1 MEMPEHCTNLCRG
14 AWHSHPATNLL
25 CWWWFPFWPLTQWG
39 RRAILEQPFRH
50 LTVTPLETSI
60 FWNNYWNGEPRAKHL
75 GLPIKLTKNTLVW
88 LIKYHQITPVVYVL
102 HCNSARLWRCTHQHY
117 TFTREISWLIWP
129 GTPAEGE
136 RSQLLLSTLK
146 PCKLPSAIR
155 QSMRVSYCPTV
166 LLEIVS

>member
-14 AWHSHPATNLL
+14 AWHSHPATHLV

-75 GLPIKLTKNTLVW
+75 GLSIDLTKNTLVW
-88 LIKYHQITPVVYVL
+88 LIKYHQTTPVMYFL
-102 HCNSARLWRCTHQHY
+102 HC
-117 TFTREISWLIWP
+117 ISTTDCNDALIN
-129 GTPAEGE
+129 TIHFQE
-136 RSQLLLSTLK
+136 RSVDWFDLGHLQKERGLNCSCQRWS
-146 PCKLPSAIR
+146 PADCHQPSDRACVYRI
-155 QSMRVSYCPTV
+155 V
-166 LLEIVS
+166 LLFYWR